1 MQIRASQCDHAL
13 SSTIHSRVKTSRT
26 DFCCVLRSLGP
37 ETKAFLLESQMMS
50 NTGVLQLGQKSLL
63 QLGCGRSSQQDVC
76 DTKRVDVCDTI
87 FRLQLSKSLFWRR
100 AVLDISEIRLELGR
114 LDPAGL

>member
-50 NTGVLQLGQKSLL
+50 NTGVLQLGTPPVNSW
-63 QLGCGRSSQQDVC
+63 LGCCREQTC
-76 DTKRVDVCDTI
+76 N
-87 FRLQLSKSLFWRR
+87 L
-100 AVLDISEIRLELGR
+100 
-114 LDPAGL
+114 

>member
-13 SSTIHSRVKTSRT
+13 SSTKHSRIKTSRT
-26 DFCCVLRSLGP
+26 DICCVLRSLGP

-63 QLGCGRSSQQDVC
+63 QLGCGGSSQQDVC
-76 DTKRVDVCDTI
+76 DTKRDNVCDTI
-87 FRLQLSKSLFWRR
+87 FRLPLSKPLFWRR
-100 AVLDISEIRLELGR
+100 AVLDISEVRLELGR
-114 LDPAGL
+114 LDPAGH